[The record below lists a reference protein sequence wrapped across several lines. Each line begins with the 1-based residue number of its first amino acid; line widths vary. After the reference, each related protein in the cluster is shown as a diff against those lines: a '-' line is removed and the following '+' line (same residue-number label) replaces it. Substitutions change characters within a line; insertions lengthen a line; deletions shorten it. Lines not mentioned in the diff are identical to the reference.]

1 MDAQSRA
8 LTAGAAKEPW
18 RRERAVIMTKVKDFI
33 VDVRMGGK
41 KSEQV
46 ERDRLVLISH
56 CTVMGWF
63 YTAWDWYRFTS

>member
-18 RRERAVIMTKVKDFI
+18 KRERAVITAKAKDFI
-33 VDVRMGGK
+33 VDSRMGRK

-56 CTVMGWF
+56 CADMGQF